1 MTSFYHS
8 IDEAAGAS
16 TEDSPGKVRA
26 HAAQVFYDKDC
37 GSCRYL
43 AQLMSKSVA
52 GKSIDFLPSPDPH
65 PQQLVVRAEEVY
77 YAGREAWA
85 WLVDHH
91 PLFREWNWLAAKIG
105 LRDETSQLV
114 MRGAEVLRRLCPK
127 CRRR

>member
-8 IDEAAGAS
+8 IDEAAEAS

-26 HAAQVFYDKDC
+26 HAAQVFYDKNC
-37 GSCRYL
+37 SPCTYL
-43 AQLMSKSVA
+43 AQLMSRSAFDK
-52 GKSIDFLPSPDPH
+52 GIEFLPSPDPH
-65 PQQLVVRAEEVY
+65 PQQLVVRVDDVY
-77 YAGREAWA
+77 HAGREAWT

-114 MRGAEVLRRLCPK
+114 MRGAEVLRRLCSK